1 MLKKTMV
8 LFGVSSLI
16 LVGCNNQDDALPD
29 TNETPME
36 DMREERDDI
45 VPGTNDETNGINDG
59 INGPDGTTNP
69 DEDLNLDDDMDQ
81 TNDEIIED
89 DMDMNGTNGTN
100 GTNQ

>member
-8 LFGVSSLI
+8 LIGVSSLL

-29 TNETPME
+29 ANETPME

-45 VPGTNDETNGINDG
+45 VPGTNDETNGIDDG
-59 INGPDGTTNP
+59 INGPDGTTNNL
-69 DEDLNLDDDMDQ
+69 DEDLNLDDDMDL
-81 TNDEIIED
+81 NDDEIIED
-89 DMDMNGTNGTN
+89 DMDMNGNGMN